1 MRKYRNF
8 SLSGLSLSIGLSLAS
23 LSGAGVAAD
32 AAVSPEQWLLEQ
44 IRVGEASHRDDLVTQ
59 SLYRLELM
67 DPNNPDVMA
76 ARMRLALRQGD
87 QQVAQQ
93 QLDKLKAQAPNS
105 DAYKQA
111 KLNMALT
118 TPEGRQQLQQARLLA
133 TAGHVP
139 EAVAAYDKLF
149 EGTPP
154 TVDLAVEYLRV
165 VARQPGQENNVIAKL
180 EALSQ
185 TNPGNGEL
193 RRALAGMLLDT
204 NQTQKAYA
212 VLEKMAADSNTRGD
226 AADLW
231 MAEINRIPVGE
242 QSVAALQ
249 RYLVIFAQDPSTVE
263 ARKKLDDQQKL
274 LSDPAFVARS
284 RGLAMVDSGKGGVA
298 IPELQKALASNPNDS
313 DVLGALGQ
321 AYARQD
327 NRAKA
332 LEYFQR
338 ALKADP
344 TGYDRDKWVSLIK
357 SNQYWLA
364 IQSGDKALKANQLD
378 IAQQKYQQA
387 RGIDN
392 TDSYA
397 VLGLADVAVARKDDA
412 GAERLYQQ
420 ALRLDSTNSSA
431 VRGLVNI
438 YQRQSPEKAMAYLD
452 QLPRSQR
459 KTMQSAI
466 NSIQS
471 DVLQQQAQ
479 ALEQQQQWA
488 GAAAKLQHALTLSP
502 NDVWLTYRLAKDLHA
517 AGRTDEA
524 DRAFNALAQQL
535 PGDPQQV
542 YAHALYLSGTDRDRA
557 ALAQVD
563 GLPQA
568 KWDANIR
575 ELSDR
580 LHFSETLKKAQDLR
594 DAGHEDEAIAY
605 LRQQPANTRVD
616 LTLADWAL
624 EREDY
629 DAALAGYRDVLK
641 REPDNDS
648 AHLGEI
654 EAFVAQGELEQARNQ
669 LQALQQ
675 VNPTEAPSMNTERRV
690 AGAWA
695 SVGDMAKAQ
704 AIFDRITPQAAKE
717 PGQDG
722 ALVMR
727 DAARFEQKQGNPDK
741 ALDYYRD
748 AMVTSGITP
757 TKPQDND
764 TFTRLTRNDE
774 KDDWLKR
781 GVRSDAADLYRQQ
794 DVNVTLDHDYSRSSG
809 TGGYSDL
816 TANTTMLQVDAPLY
830 DGRMFLRSDWVNVDA
845 GSFSHDNDGVYKE
858 KFGTCYQYGCSG
870 DYNQKSNGV
879 SFSAGWKNDH
889 WDGDFGTTPLGFEV
903 VDWVGGLSYSNDW
916 NHIGWTLNA
925 HRRPVSSSLL
935 AFGGQKDPNTG
946 VTWGGVRRTG
956 VSLSGSYDRGEA
968 HGVWADLSA
977 DRLTGK
983 NVEDNNSIRWM
994 AGYYYKL
1001 VNENDRR
1008 VTVGL
1013 SNMLW
1018 HYDKDL
1024 SGYTLGQG
1032 GYYSPQKYVSF
1043 GVPVNYRQRTENWSW
1058 ELGGSVSW
1066 SYSQTKDHA
1075 RYPLQGLIPNPIPN
1089 PSGGD
1094 SGSDFDRYAPEKGS
1108 SSSGVGYTLRA
1119 IVERRVTS
1127 NWFIGAGVDIQEAK
1141 DYTPSHGL
1149 IYVRY
1154 SAAGWQGDMDLPP
1167 QPLTPYADF
1176 K

>member
-23 LSGAGVAAD
+23 MTGVSVAAD
-32 AAVSPEQWLLEQ
+32 TVVSPQQWLLEQ
-44 IRVGEASHRDDLVTQ
+44 IRVGEASHRDDLVKQ
-59 SLYRLELM
+59 SLYRLELI
-67 DPNNPDVMA
+67 DPNNPDVIA

-87 QQVAQQ
+87 QQLAQQ
-93 QLDKLKAQAPNS
+93 QLDKLKTLAPNS
-105 DAYKQA
+105 EAYKQA
-111 KLNMALT
+111 KMNMALT

-139 EAVAAYDKLF
+139 EAIEAYQKLF
-149 EGTPP
+149 DGTPP
-154 TVDLAVEYLRV
+154 SVDLAVEYLRV
-165 VARQPGQENNVIAKL
+165 VARQPGQEANVINQL
-180 EALSQ
+180 ETLRKS
-185 TNPGNGEL
+185 NPGNGEL
-193 RRALAGMLLDT
+193 QRTLASMLLGT

-212 VLEKMAADSNTRGD
+212 VLEKMAANDSTRGD

-231 MAEINRIPVGE
+231 MGSINQQPVSA

-249 RYLVIFAQDPSTVE
+249 RYLTVFGQDPSAAD
-263 ARKKLDDQQKL
+263 ARKKLADQQKL
-274 LSDPAFVARS
+274 LTDPAYVARS

-298 IPELQKALASNPNDS
+298 IPDLQKALVAKPNDA

-327 NRAKA
+327 NRPKA

-338 ALKADP
+338 ALKADS
-344 TGYDRDKWVSLIK
+344 TGYDRDKWLSLIK

-378 IAQQKYQQA
+378 SAQQKYQQA

-397 VLGLADVAVARKDDA
+397 PLGLGDVAVARKDDA
-412 GAERLYQQ
+412 SAERYYQQ

-431 VRGLVNI
+431 VRGLVGI
-438 YQRQSPEKAMAYLD
+438 YQRQSPAKALAYLD
-452 QLPRSQR
+452 SLSRGQR
-459 KTMQSAI
+459 NAMQGAI

-488 GAAAKLQHALTLSP
+488 EAASKLQQALKLSP

-517 AGRTDEA
+517 AGRTDDA
-524 DRAFNALAQQL
+524 DRAFSTLAQQL

-542 YAHALYLSGTDRDRA
+542 YAHALYLSSTDRDRA
-557 ALAQVD
+557 ALALVD
-563 GLPQA
+563 SLPKS
-568 KWDANIR
+568 KWDTDIH

-580 LHFSETLKKAQDLR
+580 LHFGETLQKAQDLR
-594 DAGHEDEAIAY
+594 DAGHEDEAITY
-605 LRQQPANTRVD
+605 LRQQPANTQVD
-616 LTLADWAL
+616 LTLADWAM

-629 DAALAGYRDVLK
+629 TVALAGYRDVLL
-641 REPDNDS
+641 REPSNAS

-654 EAFVAQGELEQARNQ
+654 EAFIAQGELEQARSQ

-675 VNPTEAPSMNTERRV
+675 EKPADAPSMNTERRV
-690 AGAWA
+690 ADAWA
-695 SVGDMAKAQ
+695 SVGDMSKAQ
-704 AIFDRITPQAAKE
+704 EIFDRITPQAAKSS
-717 PGQDG
+717 GQAG

-727 DAARFEQKQGNPDK
+727 DAARFEQKQGHPDK

-748 AMVTSGITP
+748 AIVTSGIAP
-757 TKPQDND
+757 SKPQDND

-794 DVNVTLDHDYSRSSG
+794 DVNVTLDHDYARSSG

-816 TANTTMLQVDAPLY
+816 TANTTMLQMDAPLY
-830 DGRMFLRSDWVNVDA
+830 DGRMFLRTDIVDMQA
-845 GSFSHDNDGVYKE
+845 GSFKGGTYKE
-858 KFGTCYQYGCSG
+858 KFGTCYVNGCKPGNSQNSTG
-870 DYNQKSNGV
+870 ASLA
-879 SFSAGWKNDH
+879 AGWKNAN
-889 WDGDFGTTPLGFEV
+889 WEGDFGTTPMGFDV
-903 VDWVGGLSYSNDW
+903 VDWAGGLSYSSDW
-916 NHIGWTLNA
+916 NHIGWTVNA
-925 HRRPVSSSLL
+925 HRRPISSSLL
-935 AFGGQKDPNTG
+935 AFGGQKDDQTG
-946 VTWGGVRRTG
+946 TTWGGVRRTG
-956 VSLSGSYDRGEA
+956 VGISGSYDRGEA
-968 HGVWADLSA
+968 NGVWADLSA
-977 DRLTGK
+977 DQLTGK
-983 NVEDNNSIRWM
+983 NVEDNSSIRWM

-1001 VNENDRR
+1001 INENNRR
-1008 VTVGL
+1008 FTVGL
-1013 SNMLW
+1013 SNMIW

-1032 GYYSPQKYVSF
+1032 GYYSPQQYVSF

-1066 SYSQTKDHA
+1066 SHSKTSTTD
-1075 RYPLQGLIPNPIPN
+1075 RYPIKNLLPEPDKKNN
-1089 PSGGD
+1089 KYTDKYDTD
-1094 SGSDFDRYAPEKGS
+1094 SGS

-1119 IVERRVTS
+1119 IIERRVTS
-1127 NWFIGAGVDIQEAK
+1127 NWFIGAGVDIQQAK

-1149 IYVRY
+1149 IYIRY

-1167 QPLTPYADF
+1167 TPLTPYADF

>member
-1 MRKYRNF
+1 MRKYRHF

-87 QQVAQQ
+87 QQLAQQ

-105 DAYKQA
+105 EVYKQA

-139 EAVAAYDKLF
+139 EAVQAYDKLF

-180 EALSQ
+180 EALRQ

-231 MAEINRIPVGE
+231 MAEINRTPVGE
-242 QSVAALQ
+242 QSVASLQ

-263 ARKKLDDQQKL
+263 ARKKLADQQKL
-274 LSDPAFVARS
+274 LSDPAFIARS
-284 RGLAMVDSGKGGVA
+284 RGLAMVDSGKGAVA
-298 IPELQKALASNPNDS
+298 IPELQKALASSPNDS

-344 TGYDRDKWVSLIK
+344 TGYDRDKWISLIK

-378 IAQQKYQQA
+378 VAQQKYQQA

-397 VLGLADVAVARKDDA
+397 VLGLGDVAVARKDDA

-459 KTMQSAI
+459 KAMQSAI
-466 NSIQS
+466 NGIQS

-488 GAAAKLQHALTLSP
+488 GAADKLQQALKLSP

-524 DRAFNALAQQL
+524 DRAFNTLAQQL

-605 LRQQPANTRVD
+605 LRQQPANTRID

-629 DAALAGYRDVLK
+629 DAALVGYRDVLK

-654 EAFVAQGELEQARNQ
+654 EAFVAQGELEQARTQ

-675 VNPTEAPSMNTERRV
+675 VKPAEAPSMNTERRV

-748 AMVTSGITP
+748 AMVSSGIAP

-794 DVNVTLDHDYSRSSG
+794 DVNVTLDHDYARSSG

-816 TANTTMLQVDAPLY
+816 TANTTMLQMDAPLN
-830 DGRMFLRSDWVNVDA
+830 DGRMFLRTDVVNMQA
-845 GSFSHDNDGVYKE
+845 GSFKGGPYKE
-858 KFGTCYQYGCSG
+858 KFGTCYVNGCQSG
-870 DYNQKSNGV
+870 NSQNSTGA
-879 SFSAGWKNDH
+879 SLSAGWKNEH
-889 WDGDFGTTPLGFEV
+889 WEGDFGTTPMGFDV

-916 NHIGWTLNA
+916 NHIGWTVNA
-925 HRRPVSSSLL
+925 HRRPISSSLL
-935 AFGGQKDPNTG
+935 AFGGQKDDQTG
-946 VTWGGVRRTG
+946 ITWGGVRRTG
-956 VSLSGSYDRGEA
+956 LGISGSYDRGEA

-977 DRLTGK
+977 DQLTGK
-983 NVEDNNSIRWM
+983 NVADNSRIRWM

-1001 VNENDRR
+1001 INENNRR

-1013 SNMLW
+1013 SNMIW

-1032 GYYSPQKYVSF
+1032 GYYSPQEYVSF

-1066 SYSQTKDHA
+1066 SHSKTDTVD
-1075 RYPLQGLIPNPIPN
+1075 RYPIKGLIPAPDKANN
-1089 PSGGD
+1089 KYTDKYDTD
-1094 SGSDFDRYAPEKGS
+1094 SGS